1 MSDIAKKQKID
12 SIDYVVKVSKRK
24 GIRMSIAPEGELV
37 VHADPFCSDDTIK
50 QFVKQYTNKIKVQSH
65 SGMITIVLGKELLKM
80 KKRHRDRP
88 IILQHVRMKSLFKLN
103 RVLMQHWCLK
113 NF

>member
-24 GIRMSIAPEGELV
+24 GIRMSIAPGGELV

-50 QFVKQYTNKIKVQSH
+50 QFVKH
-65 SGMITIVLGKELLKM
+65 
-80 KKRHRDRP
+80 
-88 IILQHVRMKSLFKLN
+88 
-103 RVLMQHWCLK
+103 
-113 NF
+113 

>member
-37 VHADPFCSDDTIK
+37 VHADTLLQRIDTIK
-50 QFVKQYTNKIKVQSH
+50 QFVKQYTDKIKVQVIQ
-65 SGMITIVLGKELLKM
+65 G
-80 KKRHRDRP
+80 
-88 IILQHVRMKSLFKLN
+88 
-103 RVLMQHWCLK
+103 
-113 NF
+113 

>member
-24 GIRMSIAPEGELV
+24 GIRMSIAPGGELV

-50 QFVKQYTNKIKVQSH
+50 QFVKQYTDKIKVQSH
-65 SGMITIVLGKELLKM
+65 SGMIRALKL
-80 KKRHRDRP
+80 KRHRDRP

-103 RVLMQHWCLK
+103 RVLMQYWCLK